1 MNLLSSIFVKIIFF
15 FGLLSSIISFV
26 CGLLIDNLI
35 YNILKTTTMI
45 FVGNSIIAFFCIY
58 IIKLEVPEI
67 IQFLEKAK
75 KESFHSQDKNF
86 DLHNNNIENEDKEV
100 TSKQNK
106 KSVNKTNNKDSDF
119 IVIDDVKVKN
129 EPELM
134 AKAVQT
140 MLSKDEE

>member
-1 MNLLSSIFVKIIFF
+1 MNILSSVFIKIIIF
-15 FGLLSSIISFV
+15 FGLLSSIISFI

-35 YNILKTTTMI
+35 YNILKTTTMVFI
-45 FVGNSIIAFFCIY
+45 GNSIIAFLCIF

-67 IQFLEKAK
+67 IQFLEEAK
-75 KESFHSQDKNF
+75 KESFENQDKNY
-86 DLHNNNIENEDKEV
+86 DLHNNNIENEDKED
-100 TSKQNK
+100 TLKQNK
-106 KSVNKTNNKDSDF
+106 KPENKTNKETDF
-119 IVIDDVKVKN
+119 IMIDDVKVKN